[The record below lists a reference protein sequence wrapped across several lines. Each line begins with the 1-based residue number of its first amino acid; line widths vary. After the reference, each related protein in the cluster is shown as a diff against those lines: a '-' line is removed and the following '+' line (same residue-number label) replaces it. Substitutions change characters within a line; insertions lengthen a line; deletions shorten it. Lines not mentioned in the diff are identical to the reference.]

1 MTSSFLDDTTLR
13 KAVNP
18 CRQELGS
25 PEINTNRFS
34 GSHSI
39 KTSVKDNS
47 DVIIPSV
54 CDFVKHCSSLSG
66 KAMGKKFGKQD

>member
-1 MTSSFLDDTTLR
+1 MASSFFDDTTLR

-25 PEINTNRFS
+25 PEFNTNRFS

-39 KTSVKDNS
+39 KSSVKDNS
-47 DVIIPSV
+47 DAIVPST
-54 CDFVKHCSSLSG
+54 CDFLKHCSSLSG
-66 KAMGKKFGKQD
+66 KTMGKKFGKQD

>member
-1 MTSSFLDDTTLR
+1 MTSSFSDDTTFR

-18 CRQELGS
+18 CLEELRS
-25 PEINTNRFS
+25 LEFNTNRFS

-47 DVIIPSV
+47 DAIIPST
-54 CDFVKHCSSLSG
+54 CDFLKHCSSLSG

>member
-1 MTSSFLDDTTLR
+1 MTSSFSDDTTLR

-25 PEINTNRFS
+25 PEFNTNRFS

-47 DVIIPSV
+47 DAIIPST
-54 CDFVKHCSSLSG
+54 CNFLKHCSSLSG
-66 KAMGKKFGKQD
+66 KAMGKTFGKQD